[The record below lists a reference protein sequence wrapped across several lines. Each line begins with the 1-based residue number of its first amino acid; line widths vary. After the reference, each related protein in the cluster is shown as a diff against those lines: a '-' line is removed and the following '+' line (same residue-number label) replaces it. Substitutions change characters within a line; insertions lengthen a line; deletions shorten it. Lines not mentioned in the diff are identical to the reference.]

1 MQPTAWQAFE
11 PRPRDRLW
19 IADEQALREIWEL
32 LRTGARPLAAVLER
46 ARRWGELT
54 GRYVAFPSTCLDR
67 DLTERSWWT
76 DILRGQGYRL
86 YLARGTRGGFFHSE
100 RELTTALGSV
110 IPVPR
115 PWGGSGPGPISS
127 PPRTAKRGHDLAVS
141 IGRTAELERRRD
153 RVLLRTWVQV
163 TNKGETVQPAIL
175 TFSPSWDPVRVFPV
189 EAGEAAYPD
198 AEGAS
203 FVWAGGPGAEYELL
217 AIVRPLQGDAVPG
230 DNVARVVYRVD
241 SAALPEHRVQKSE

>member
-1 MQPTAWQAFE
+1 MRSAAWQAIE
-11 PRPRDRLW
+11 PKPRDRLW

-46 ARRWGELT
+46 ARRWGKLT

-86 YLARGTRGGFFHSE
+86 YVAGGTRGGFFHSE
-100 RELTTALGSV
+100 GELTAALGPV
-110 IPVPR
+110 VPVPR
-115 PWGGSGPGPISS
+115 PRTILGPGVLRGPGPVLS
-127 PPRTAKRGHDLAVS
+127 PHRTAERGHDLAVS

-163 TNKGETVQPAIL
+163 TNKGETAQPAIL

-203 FVWAGGPGAEYELL
+203 FAWEGGPGAEYELL
-217 AIVRPLQGDAVPG
+217 AIVRPLQGDAVPS
-230 DNVARVVYRVD
+230 DNVARVAYRVD
-241 SAALPEHRVQKSE
+241 